1 MSMKRLLAAVVL
13 AVLLAPATA
22 QAAYWTPGKTE
33 SYLVRH
39 YANIDNAR
47 CKGTPGRSIKQRRR
61 ARKWNAFH
69 CVAAYSNG
77 NIDTLGAFP
86 RSRYSAYVIFF

>member
-1 MSMKRLLAAVVL
+1 MKRLFAAVVL
-13 AVLLAPATA
+13 AFALAPATA

-33 SYLVRH
+33 SYLVRN
-39 YANIDNAR
+39 YSNIDNAR
-47 CKGTPGRSIKQRRR
+47 CKGTPGRSIKQRNR

-69 CVAAYSNG
+69 CVASYTNG

-86 RSRYSAYVIFF
+86 TGSNRAYIIFF